1 MENDMMT
8 VLLVQPGKHP
18 VEITI
23 PHTLKELQKQV
34 GGTIEIVYPWP
45 DRSVGLVCHDE
56 GKLLGLPLNRA
67 LPEIGDAIAGDF
79 LLCGLCDTEDGG
91 SLCSLPPEQMSY
103 MKQHFRE
110 PHFFIESAEG
120 NDYFRVTPKV
130 YDNLMGKPKKKPSRE
145 HQRTITVRKEK
156 KLNPVKKLAKK
167 TALRTAY
174 QAQAHAKQAGQEIR
188 GGASGEGPSDNYAQQ
203 KVEDK
208 AKEAAEDAAGFAFRS
223 TKIPYKMYRRL
234 LLKRQAAKASAGE
247 TSSSTPLQNTTV
259 PTETQV
265 TRKTRFRRK
274 AIQQQAIKAKAPQ
287 RVQNLMPKENQ
298 PLPDRKQVLRKRVI
312 LIKAVRKKLAEREA
326 RRAATHSMPTPKLPR
341 TSSKPVREQL
351 QRLANYL
358 LGKLK
363 QLLAHAASA
372 VVNALIYLVGAGGVV
387 LILALVIGAAA
398 AILGSPMGILFADES
413 GDPNSIPIGEIVL
426 EANTEFG
433 ETISDLVTNH
443 PECSNVEFHYEYEDG
458 HTWSSYWPEVLAV
471 FAVNQNLNGDDD
483 VIVIDREKADL
494 LIDTFWMMH
503 RIESEVEE
511 VVLPADSGDGSEE
524 SEDTETQTEY
534 ILHITVTSV
543 PVDDLAHD
551 LSFTDDQMDIL
562 HQLLSDEMR
571 PMLVQMCG
579 TGTSTGTVPPV
590 VDGSMIW
597 PLLGHT
603 SLTTHFGEADAFG
616 NPGHRGIDIP
626 APEGTPILAAHSGTV
641 LICGWNDSFG
651 NQVLIDDGAG
661 LSTRYA
667 HMTATAVSPGAVV
680 TAGQVIGYVGST
692 GDSTGNHLHFEV
704 SVGGTLADP
713 LEYVLPQ

>member
-1 MENDMMT
+1 M
-8 VLLVQPGKHP
+8 
-18 VEITI
+18 
-23 PHTLKELQKQV
+23 
-34 GGTIEIVYPWP
+34 
-45 DRSVGLVCHDE
+45 
-56 GKLLGLPLNRA
+56 
-67 LPEIGDAIAGDF
+67 
-79 LLCGLCDTEDGG
+79 
-91 SLCSLPPEQMSY
+91 
-103 MKQHFRE
+103 
-110 PHFFIESAEG
+110 
-120 NDYFRVTPKV
+120 
-130 YDNLMGKPKKKPSRE
+130 
-145 HQRTITVRKEK
+145 RKEK
-156 KLNPVKKLAKK
+156 KLNPVKNLAKK

-188 GGASGEGPSDNYAQQ
+188 DGATGEGPSDNYAQQ

-208 AKEAAEDAAGFAFRS
+208 AKEAVGDAADFTFQS
-223 TKIPYKMYRRL
+223 TKVPYKMYRRL
-234 LLKRQAAKASAGE
+234 LLKRQAAKASTGE
-247 TSSSTPLQNTTV
+247 TSSPTPPHNTAV
-259 PTETQV
+259 PTETQAA
-265 TRKTRFRRK
+265 RKTRFRRK
-274 AIQQQAIKAKAPQ
+274 AIQQQAIKAKTPKK
-287 RVQNLMPKENQ
+287 VQNPVPKEKT

-312 LIKAVRKKLAEREA
+312 LVKSVRKKLAETEA

-413 GDPNSIPIGEIVL
+413 GDPNSIPIEEIVL

-433 ETISDLVTNH
+433 ETISDLVANH

-458 HTWSSYWPEVLAV
+458 HTWASYWPEVLAV

-511 VVLPADSGDGSEE
+511 VEVPADSDDE
-524 SEDTETQTEY
+524 SNEDEDTEPQVEY

-571 PMLVQMCG
+571 SMLVQLCG
-579 TGTSTGTVPPV
+579 TGIGTGTGVPPV
-590 VDGSMIW
+590 GDGSLMW
-597 PLLGHT
+597 PLPGHT
-603 SLTTHFGEADAFG
+603 SMTTQFGEADAFG

-626 APEGTPILAAHSGTV
+626 APEGTPILAAHTGTV

-661 LSTRYA
+661 FSTRYA

-704 SVGGTLADP
+704 SVGGTLTDP
-713 LEYVLPQ
+713 LDYVIPQ

>member
-1 MENDMMT
+1 M
-8 VLLVQPGKHP
+8 
-18 VEITI
+18 
-23 PHTLKELQKQV
+23 
-34 GGTIEIVYPWP
+34 
-45 DRSVGLVCHDE
+45 
-56 GKLLGLPLNRA
+56 
-67 LPEIGDAIAGDF
+67 
-79 LLCGLCDTEDGG
+79 
-91 SLCSLPPEQMSY
+91 
-103 MKQHFRE
+103 
-110 PHFFIESAEG
+110 
-120 NDYFRVTPKV
+120 
-130 YDNLMGKPKKKPSRE
+130 
-145 HQRTITVRKEK
+145 RKEK
-156 KLNPVKKLAKK
+156 KLNPVKSLGKK

-174 QAQAHAKQAGQEIR
+174 QAQAHAKQTGQEIR
-188 GGASGEGPSDNYAQQ
+188 DGATGEGPSDNYAQQ

-208 AKEAAEDAAGFAFRS
+208 AKEAVGDAADFTFQS
-223 TKIPYKMYRRL
+223 TKVPYKVYRRL
-234 LLKRQAAKASAGE
+234 LLKRQAAKASTGE
-247 TSSSTPLQNTTV
+247 TSSPPPQNTTV

-274 AIQQQAIKAKAPQ
+274 AIQQQAIKAKTPQ
-287 RVQNLMPKENQ
+287 KVLNPIPKDK
-298 PLPDRKQVLRKRVI
+298 PSLPDRKQVLRKRVI
-312 LIKAVRKKLAEREA
+312 LVKSVRKKLAETYA
-326 RRAATHSMPTPKLPR
+326 RRVATHSMPAHNSMPEPKLPR

-351 QRLANYL
+351 HRLSNYL

-363 QLLAHAASA
+363 RLLAHAASA
-372 VVNALIYLVGAGGVV
+372 VVNTLIYLVGAGGVV

-413 GDPNSIPIGEIVL
+413 GDPNSIPIAEIVL

-433 ETISDLVTNH
+433 ETISELVANH

-458 HTWSSYWPEVLAV
+458 HTWASYWPEVLAV

-511 VVLPADSGDGSEE
+511 VEVPADSGDGSEE

-571 PMLVQMCG
+571 PMLVQLCG

-590 VDGSMIW
+590 GDGSMIW
-597 PLLGHT
+597 PLPGHT

-626 APEGTPILAAHSGTV
+626 APEGTPILAAHTGTV

-680 TAGQVIGYVGST
+680 TAGQVIGYVRST

-704 SVGGTLADP
+704 SVGGTLTDP
-713 LEYVLPQ
+713 LGYVTPQ

>member
-1 MENDMMT
+1 M
-8 VLLVQPGKHP
+8 
-18 VEITI
+18 
-23 PHTLKELQKQV
+23 
-34 GGTIEIVYPWP
+34 
-45 DRSVGLVCHDE
+45 
-56 GKLLGLPLNRA
+56 
-67 LPEIGDAIAGDF
+67 
-79 LLCGLCDTEDGG
+79 
-91 SLCSLPPEQMSY
+91 
-103 MKQHFRE
+103 
-110 PHFFIESAEG
+110 
-120 NDYFRVTPKV
+120 
-130 YDNLMGKPKKKPSRE
+130 
-145 HQRTITVRKEK
+145 RKEK
-156 KLNPVKKLAKK
+156 NLKPVKNLAKK
-167 TALRTAY
+167 IVLRTAY
-174 QAQAHAKQAGQEIR
+174 QAQAHAKQTGEEI
-188 GGASGEGPSDNYAQQ
+188 GDGATGEGPSDNYAQQ

-208 AKEAAEDAAGFAFRS
+208 AKEAVGEAADFTFQS
-223 TKIPYKMYRRL
+223 TKVPYKMYRRL
-234 LLKRQAAKASAGE
+234 LLKRQAAKASTSE
-247 TSSSTPLQNTTV
+247 TSSPMPSHNTAVSTD
-259 PTETQV
+259 TQV

-287 RVQNLMPKENQ
+287 KVLNLIPKDK
-298 PLPDRKQVLRKRVI
+298 PSSPDRKQILRKRVI
-312 LIKAVRKKLAEREA
+312 LVKSVRKKLAETEA
-326 RRAATHSMPTPKLPR
+326 RRATTHSMPAPKLPR
-341 TSSKPVREQL
+341 TSNNPLRERL

-363 QLLAHAASA
+363 QLLAHTASSI
-372 VVNALIYLVGAGGVV
+372 VNALIYLVGAGGVV

-413 GDPNSIPIGEIVL
+413 GDPTSIPIEEIVL

-433 ETISDLVTNH
+433 ETISDLVASH

-458 HTWSSYWPEVLAV
+458 HTWASYWPEVLAI

-511 VVLPADSGDGSEE
+511 VEVPADNGDESEE
-524 SEDTETQTEY
+524 SEDTESQTEY

-571 PMLVQMCG
+571 PMLVQLCG
-579 TGTSTGTVPPV
+579 TGIGTGTGVPPV
-590 VDGSMIW
+590 GDGSLMW
-597 PLLGHT
+597 PLPGHT
-603 SLTTHFGEADAFG
+603 SLTTLFGEADAFG

-667 HMTATAVSPGAVV
+667 HMTTTAVSPGAVV

-704 SVGGTLADP
+704 SVGGTLTDP
-713 LEYVLPQ
+713 LGYVTPR

>member
-1 MENDMMT
+1 M
-8 VLLVQPGKHP
+8 
-18 VEITI
+18 
-23 PHTLKELQKQV
+23 
-34 GGTIEIVYPWP
+34 
-45 DRSVGLVCHDE
+45 
-56 GKLLGLPLNRA
+56 
-67 LPEIGDAIAGDF
+67 
-79 LLCGLCDTEDGG
+79 
-91 SLCSLPPEQMSY
+91 
-103 MKQHFRE
+103 
-110 PHFFIESAEG
+110 
-120 NDYFRVTPKV
+120 
-130 YDNLMGKPKKKPSRE
+130 
-145 HQRTITVRKEK
+145 RKEK
-156 KLNPVKKLAKK
+156 KLNPVKNLAKK

-188 GGASGEGPSDNYAQQ
+188 DGATGEGPSDNYAQQ

-208 AKEAAEDAAGFAFRS
+208 AKEAVGDAADFTFQS
-223 TKIPYKMYRRL
+223 TKVPYKMYRRL
-234 LLKRQAAKASAGE
+234 LLKRQAAKASTGE
-247 TSSSTPLQNTTV
+247 TSSPTPPHNTAV
-259 PTETQV
+259 PTETQAA
-265 TRKTRFRRK
+265 RKTRFRRK
-274 AIQQQAIKAKAPQ
+274 AIQQQAIKVKASQKVPNP
-287 RVQNLMPKENQ
+287 VPKGK
-298 PLPDRKQVLRKRVI
+298 PSLPDRKQVLRKRVI
-312 LIKAVRKKLAEREA
+312 LVKSVRKKLAETEA

-413 GDPNSIPIGEIVL
+413 GDPNSIPIEEIVL

-433 ETISDLVTNH
+433 ETISDLVASH
-443 PECSNVEFHYEYEDG
+443 PECSN
-458 HTWSSYWPEVLAV
+458 VLAV

-511 VVLPADSGDGSEE
+511 VEVPADSGDGSEE

-534 ILHITVTSV
+534 ILHISVTSV

-571 PMLVQMCG
+571 PMLVQLCG
-579 TGTSTGTVPPV
+579 TGTSTGTAVPPV
-590 VDGSMIW
+590 GDGSMIW
-597 PLLGHT
+597 PLPGHT
-603 SLTTHFGEADAFG
+603 GLTTHFGEADAFG

-680 TAGQVIGYVGST
+680 SAGQVIGYVGST

-704 SVGGTLADP
+704 SVGGTLTDP
-713 LEYVLPQ
+713 LTYVIPQ

>member
-1 MENDMMT
+1 M
-8 VLLVQPGKHP
+8 
-18 VEITI
+18 
-23 PHTLKELQKQV
+23 
-34 GGTIEIVYPWP
+34 
-45 DRSVGLVCHDE
+45 
-56 GKLLGLPLNRA
+56 
-67 LPEIGDAIAGDF
+67 
-79 LLCGLCDTEDGG
+79 
-91 SLCSLPPEQMSY
+91 
-103 MKQHFRE
+103 
-110 PHFFIESAEG
+110 
-120 NDYFRVTPKV
+120 
-130 YDNLMGKPKKKPSRE
+130 
-145 HQRTITVRKEK
+145 RKEK

-597 PLLGHT
+597 PLPGHT

-616 NPGHRGIDIP
+616 NPGHRGIAKTIYNFTNSMP
-626 APEGTPILAAHSGTV
+626 FKKARINVKQL
-641 LICGWNDSFG
+641 L
-651 NQVLIDDGAG
+651 
-661 LSTRYA
+661 
-667 HMTATAVSPGAVV
+667 
-680 TAGQVIGYVGST
+680 
-692 GDSTGNHLHFEV
+692 
-704 SVGGTLADP
+704 
-713 LEYVLPQ
+713 

>member
-1 MENDMMT
+1 M
-8 VLLVQPGKHP
+8 
-18 VEITI
+18 
-23 PHTLKELQKQV
+23 
-34 GGTIEIVYPWP
+34 
-45 DRSVGLVCHDE
+45 
-56 GKLLGLPLNRA
+56 
-67 LPEIGDAIAGDF
+67 
-79 LLCGLCDTEDGG
+79 
-91 SLCSLPPEQMSY
+91 
-103 MKQHFRE
+103 
-110 PHFFIESAEG
+110 
-120 NDYFRVTPKV
+120 
-130 YDNLMGKPKKKPSRE
+130 
-145 HQRTITVRKEK
+145 RKEK
-156 KLNPVKKLAKK
+156 KLNPVKTLAKK

-174 QAQAHAKQAGQEIR
+174 QAQAHAKQAGQEI
-188 GGASGEGPSDNYAQQ
+188 GDGATREGTSGNYAQQ

-208 AKEAAEDAAGFAFRS
+208 AKEAAGDVADFTFQS
-223 TKIPYKMYRRL
+223 TKVPYKMYRRL
-234 LLKRQAAKASAGE
+234 LLKRQAAKASTGE
-247 TSSSTPLQNTTV
+247 TSSSTPPPNTAV
-259 PTETQV
+259 STETQV

-274 AIQQQAIKAKAPQ
+274 AIQQQAIKAKAPEK
-287 RVQNLMPKENQ
+287 VQNPVPKDKP

-312 LIKAVRKKLAEREA
+312 LVKAVRKKLAETEA
-326 RRAATHSMPTPKLPR
+326 RRVVTHSMPAPKLPR

-351 QRLANYL
+351 KRLANYL
-358 LGKLK
+358 LGKPK
-363 QLLAHAASA
+363 QLLVHAASA
-372 VVNALIYLVGAGGVV
+372 VVNTLIYLVGAGGVV

-413 GDPNSIPIGEIVL
+413 GDPNSIPVAEIVL

-433 ETISDLVTNH
+433 ETISDLVASH
-443 PECSNVEFHYEYEDG
+443 PECGNVEFNYEYEDG
-458 HTWSSYWPEVLAV
+458 HTWASYWPEVLAV

-503 RIESEVEE
+503 HIESEIEE
-511 VVLPADSGDGSEE
+511 VPIDPDGGEGD
-524 SEDTETQTEY
+524 SEDEELQVEY
-534 ILHITVTSV
+534 ILHITVSSV
-543 PVDDLAHD
+543 PVDDLARG

-571 PMLVQMCG
+571 PMLVQLCG
-579 TGTSTGTVPPV
+579 TGTSTGTVPPAG
-590 VDGSMIW
+590 DGSMIW
-597 PLLGHT
+597 PLPGHT

-626 APEGTPILAAHSGTV
+626 APEGTSILAAHSGTV

-704 SVGGTLADP
+704 SVGGNLIDP
-713 LEYVLPQ
+713 LGYVTP

>member
-1 MENDMMT
+1 M
-8 VLLVQPGKHP
+8 
-18 VEITI
+18 
-23 PHTLKELQKQV
+23 
-34 GGTIEIVYPWP
+34 
-45 DRSVGLVCHDE
+45 
-56 GKLLGLPLNRA
+56 
-67 LPEIGDAIAGDF
+67 
-79 LLCGLCDTEDGG
+79 
-91 SLCSLPPEQMSY
+91 
-103 MKQHFRE
+103 
-110 PHFFIESAEG
+110 
-120 NDYFRVTPKV
+120 
-130 YDNLMGKPKKKPSRE
+130 
-145 HQRTITVRKEK
+145 RKEK
-156 KLNPVKKLAKK
+156 KLNPVKNLAKK

-188 GGASGEGPSDNYAQQ
+188 DGATGEGPSDNYAQQ

-208 AKEAAEDAAGFAFRS
+208 AKEAVGDAADFTFQS
-223 TKIPYKMYRRL
+223 TKVPYKMYRRL
-234 LLKRQAAKASAGE
+234 LLKRQAAKASTGE
-247 TSSSTPLQNTTV
+247 TSSPTPPHNTAI
-259 PTETQV
+259 PTETQA

-287 RVQNLMPKENQ
+287 KVQNPVPKEKP

-312 LIKAVRKKLAEREA
+312 LVRSVRKKLAETEA

-372 VVNALIYLVGAGGVV
+372 VVNALIYLVGVGGVV

-413 GDPNSIPIGEIVL
+413 GDPDSIPVAEIVL

-433 ETISDLVTNH
+433 EAISDLVAAH

-458 HTWSSYWPEVLAV
+458 HTWASYWPEVLAV

-511 VVLPADSGDGSEE
+511 VEVPADSDDE
-524 SEDTETQTEY
+524 SNEDEDTEPQVEY

-571 PMLVQMCG
+571 SMLVQLCG
-579 TGTSTGTVPPV
+579 TGIGTGTGVPSV
-590 VDGSMIW
+590 GDGSLMW
-597 PLLGHT
+597 PLPGHT
-603 SLTTHFGEADAFG
+603 SMTTQFGEADAFG

-704 SVGGTLADP
+704 SVGGTLTDP
-713 LEYVLPQ
+713 LDYVIPQ

>member
-1 MENDMMT
+1 M
-8 VLLVQPGKHP
+8 
-18 VEITI
+18 
-23 PHTLKELQKQV
+23 
-34 GGTIEIVYPWP
+34 
-45 DRSVGLVCHDE
+45 
-56 GKLLGLPLNRA
+56 
-67 LPEIGDAIAGDF
+67 
-79 LLCGLCDTEDGG
+79 
-91 SLCSLPPEQMSY
+91 
-103 MKQHFRE
+103 
-110 PHFFIESAEG
+110 
-120 NDYFRVTPKV
+120 
-130 YDNLMGKPKKKPSRE
+130 
-145 HQRTITVRKEK
+145 RKEK
-156 KLNPVKKLAKK
+156 KLNPVKNLAKK

-188 GGASGEGPSDNYAQQ
+188 DGATGEGPSDNYAQQ

-208 AKEAAEDAAGFAFRS
+208 AKEAVGDAADFTFQS
-223 TKIPYKMYRRL
+223 TKVPYKMYRRL
-234 LLKRQAAKASAGE
+234 LLKRQAAKASTGE
-247 TSSSTPLQNTTV
+247 TSSPTPPHNTAA
-259 PTETQV
+259 PTETQA

-287 RVQNLMPKENQ
+287 KVQNPVPKEKP

-312 LIKAVRKKLAEREA
+312 LVKSVRKKLAETEA

-413 GDPNSIPIGEIVL
+413 GDPNSIPIEEIVL

-433 ETISDLVTNH
+433 ETISDLVANH

-458 HTWSSYWPEVLAV
+458 HTWASYWPEVLAV

-511 VVLPADSGDGSEE
+511 VEVPADSGDGSEE

-534 ILHITVTSV
+534 ILHISVTSV

-571 PMLVQMCG
+571 PMLVQLCG
-579 TGTSTGTVPPV
+579 TGTSTGTAVPPV
-590 VDGSMIW
+590 GDGSMIW
-597 PLLGHT
+597 PLPGHT
-603 SLTTHFGEADAFG
+603 SLTTHFGESDAFG

-626 APEGTPILAAHSGTV
+626 APEGTPILAAHTGTV

-661 LSTRYA
+661 FSTRYA

-704 SVGGTLADP
+704 SVGGTLTDP
-713 LEYVLPQ
+713 LDYVIPQ

>member
-1 MENDMMT
+1 M
-8 VLLVQPGKHP
+8 
-18 VEITI
+18 
-23 PHTLKELQKQV
+23 
-34 GGTIEIVYPWP
+34 
-45 DRSVGLVCHDE
+45 
-56 GKLLGLPLNRA
+56 
-67 LPEIGDAIAGDF
+67 
-79 LLCGLCDTEDGG
+79 
-91 SLCSLPPEQMSY
+91 
-103 MKQHFRE
+103 
-110 PHFFIESAEG
+110 
-120 NDYFRVTPKV
+120 
-130 YDNLMGKPKKKPSRE
+130 
-145 HQRTITVRKEK
+145 RKEK
-156 KLNPVKKLAKK
+156 KLNPVKNLAKK
-167 TALRTAY
+167 SALRTAY

-188 GGASGEGPSDNYAQQ
+188 DGATGEGPSDNYAQQ

-208 AKEAAEDAAGFAFRS
+208 TKEAVGDAADFTFQS

-234 LLKRQAAKASAGE
+234 LLKRQADKAFTGE
-247 TSSSTPLQNTTV
+247 TASPTPPHNTAV
-259 PTETQV
+259 PTETQA

-274 AIQQQAIKAKAPQ
+274 AIQQQAIKAKTPKK
-287 RVQNLMPKENQ
+287 VQNPVPKEKT

-312 LIKAVRKKLAEREA
+312 LVKSVRKKLAETEA

-413 GDPNSIPIGEIVL
+413 GDPNSIPIEEIVL

-433 ETISDLVTNH
+433 ETISDLVASH

-458 HTWSSYWPEVLAV
+458 HTWASYWPEVLAI

-511 VVLPADSGDGSEE
+511 VEVPADNGDESEE
-524 SEDTETQTEY
+524 SEDTESQTEY

-571 PMLVQMCG
+571 PMLVQLCG
-579 TGTSTGTVPPV
+579 TGIGTGTGVPPV
-590 VDGSMIW
+590 GDGSLMW
-597 PLLGHT
+597 PLPGHT
-603 SLTTHFGEADAFG
+603 SLTTLFGEADAFG

-626 APEGTPILAAHSGTV
+626 APEGTPILAAHTGTV

-667 HMTATAVSPGAVV
+667 HMTTTAVSPGAVV

-704 SVGGTLADP
+704 SVGGTLTDP
-713 LEYVLPQ
+713 LGYVTPR

>member
-1 MENDMMT
+1 MPNPQDIFQLAQQTATQVTASPENWRRFLYTAAHNYHTTYLNQLLIHAQRPDATACATMKYWNEQAHRKVMYGSKSIIILQRHQGVPTAKRVFSMTDT
-8 VLLVQPGKHP
+8 VLTGDKAAAPWEVTDAIRPL
-18 VEITI
+18 
-23 PHTLKELQKQV
+23 LMQV
-34 GGTIEIVYPWP
+34 N
-45 DRSVGLVCHDE
+45 SVGSLMDRATEQVVSLSDRANRVMANSIE
-56 GKLLGLPLNRA
+56 DSTLGWSH
-67 LPEIGDAIAGDF
+67 PEDQRFILQEVAAQSTLYMICIRLGIPVQEEDF
-79 LLCGLCDTEDGG
+79 PAFQNVTQFDTSRI
-91 SLCSLPPEQMSY
+91 SLCLGGY
-103 MKQHFRE
+103 
-110 PHFFIESAEG
+110 
-120 NDYFRVTPKV
+120 V
-130 YDNLMGKPKKKPSRE
+130 
-145 HQRTITVRKEK
+145 
-156 KLNPVKKLAKK
+156 
-167 TALRTAY
+167 
-174 QAQAHAKQAGQEIR
+174 QA
-188 GGASGEGPSDNYAQQ
+188 
-203 KVEDK
+203 
-208 AKEAAEDAAGFAFRS
+208 AAE
-223 TKIPYKMYRRL
+223 P

-298 PLPDRKQVLRKRVI
+298 PLPDRKQVLRKQVI

-597 PLLGHT
+597 PLPGHT

>member
-1 MENDMMT
+1 M
-8 VLLVQPGKHP
+8 
-18 VEITI
+18 
-23 PHTLKELQKQV
+23 
-34 GGTIEIVYPWP
+34 
-45 DRSVGLVCHDE
+45 
-56 GKLLGLPLNRA
+56 
-67 LPEIGDAIAGDF
+67 
-79 LLCGLCDTEDGG
+79 
-91 SLCSLPPEQMSY
+91 
-103 MKQHFRE
+103 
-110 PHFFIESAEG
+110 
-120 NDYFRVTPKV
+120 
-130 YDNLMGKPKKKPSRE
+130 
-145 HQRTITVRKEK
+145 RKEK

-503 RIESEVEE
+503 RIESEAEE

-597 PLLGHT
+597 PLPGHT